1 LPEAGIGAGAD
12 AARARARD
20 ASGMN
25 IETLMTK
32 NVVTATPD
40 TPLKRVARM
49 LTRYRISGVPVCDAD
64 GNVLG
69 VVTEADIL
77 CKEQG
82 FSPEPGGLLGWL
94 FEKADAEGAHMLA
107 RTAGEAMTTP
117 PVTIAPKASANEAA
131 RIMITRHINRLP
143 VVEDGLLVG
152 IVSRAD
158 LVRAFHRSDEEIE
171 RELNEDVLLRQLWL
185 SPHDVHVSVED
196 GVVEL
201 AGMVENKTQ
210 AQLVAAYALRVPG
223 VVQIESQITWR
234 VDDQARRLHRIP
246 SRI

>member
-1 LPEAGIGAGAD
+1 
-12 AARARARD
+12 
-20 ASGMN
+20 MN

-32 NVVTATPD
+32 HVVTASPD

-49 LTRYRISGVPVCDAD
+49 LTRYRISGVPVCDDD
-64 GNVLG
+64 GKVLG

-82 FSPEPGGLLGWL
+82 LSPEPGGLLGWL
-94 FEKADAEGAHMLA
+94 FEKADAEGSRILA
-107 RTAGEAMTTP
+107 RTAAEAMTAP
-117 PVTIAPKASANEAA
+117 PVTIAPDALISEAA
-131 RIMITRHINRLP
+131 RVMITRRINRLP
-143 VVEDGLLVG
+143 VVEDGRLVG

-171 RELNEDVLLRQLWL
+171 RELNEDVLLHQLWL
-185 SPHDVHVSVED
+185 SPNDVHVAVDD

-223 VVQIESQITWR
+223 VVDVISNVTWR
-234 VDDQARRLHRIP
+234 VDDQARRMPRIP
-246 SRI
+246 QRI

>member
-1 LPEAGIGAGAD
+1 
-12 AARARARD
+12 
-20 ASGMN
+20 MN

-32 NVVTATPD
+32 NVVTASPD

-49 LTRYRISGVPVCDAD
+49 LTRYRISGVPVCDESGA
-64 GNVLG
+64 VLG

-82 FSPEPGGLLGWL
+82 LIPEPGGMLGWL
-94 FEKADAEGAHMLA
+94 FEKADSEGSRILA
-107 RTAGEAMTTP
+107 RTAAEAMSTP
-117 PVTIAPKASANEAA
+117 AVTIVPGASISEAA

-143 VVEDGLLVG
+143 VVEDGRLVG

-158 LVRAFHRSDEEIE
+158 LVRAFHRSDDEIE
-171 RELNEDVLLRQLWL
+171 RELNEDVLLHQLWL
-185 SPHDVHVSVED
+185 SPDDVHVSVVD
-196 GVVEL
+196 GVVEI

-223 VVQIESQITWR
+223 VVDVVSNVTWR
-234 VDDQARRLHRIP
+234 VDDQSRRLQRMPQRI
-246 SRI
+246 